1 MTGLGLILLQIGY
14 AVVYW
19 GLQAIQG
26 NSQDS
31 FVSYVL
37 PFASKYPTMPAPTS
51 PAKSSSSSGNNS
63 GAGSQ
68 SSPPP
73 RTEQG
78 TGTGKR
84 VQRRGA

>member
-1 MTGLGLILLQIGY
+1 MTGLGLILIQLGY

-26 NSQDS
+26 NPQDN
-31 FVSYVL
+31 FVSYIL
-37 PFASKYPTMPAPTS
+37 PFASKYPTQPAS
-51 PAKSSSSSGNNS
+51 QSGSGNKS
-63 GAGSQ
+63 GTGSQ

-73 RTEQG
+73 RTGQG
-78 TGTGKR
+78 TGTGN